1 MKMEYSLQ
9 ELSGHD
15 FHCGSCFFLFP
26 RMYLPRSDD
35 VLLENV

>member
-1 MKMEYSLQ
+1 MEYSLQ
-9 ELSGHD
+9 EHYGHD
-15 FHCGSCFFLFP
+15 FHSGSCFLLFL